1 MSLSPQR
8 KTKGATKG
16 EDDDIVTKRTPSR
29 VCLLLG
35 RTECEINHV
44 KTEKVICDIVIL
56 WYFDVRRITYFLFL
70 SDFWHKAPKALG
82 IFWATGVRR
91 ASSVLCKKSGSSLPE
106 FMLRRWL
113 WGVGAGCQG
122 SQPGGWR
129 VRTFIPTPLY
139 AHLWGNERGWGFV

>member
-1 MSLSPQR
+1 MSLSPLR
-8 KTKGATKG
+8 KTKGATTG

-29 VCLLLG
+29 VRLLLG

-44 KTEKVICDIVIL
+44 KTEVILRGIL
-56 WYFDVRRITYFLFL
+56 WYFDVRRITYLIFL
-70 SDFWHKAPKALG
+70 SDFWHKALKALG
-82 IFWATGVRR
+82 IFWATWVRR
-91 ASSVLCKKSGSSLPE
+91 ASPVLCKKPGSSLPE

-139 AHLWGNERGWGFV
+139 AHLWGEERGWGFV